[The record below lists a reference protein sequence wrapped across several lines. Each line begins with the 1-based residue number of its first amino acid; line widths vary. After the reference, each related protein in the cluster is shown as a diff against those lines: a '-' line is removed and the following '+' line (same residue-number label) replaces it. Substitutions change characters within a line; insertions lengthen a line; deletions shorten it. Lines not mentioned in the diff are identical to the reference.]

1 MEKKVPRLVAADPWL
16 EPYSTAIGARTVRF
30 KERPVDFGPLLEFG
44 TSHQE
49 LGLHCEGNDWVFRER
64 APRAKAL
71 FLTGG
76 FCGWSRKDYYLRPL
90 PEQGVWEVRVAGNAL
105 RHGDF
110 YKVHIGQRRG
120 G

>member
-1 MEKKVPRLVAADPWL
+1 VEKKVPRLVAADPWL

-71 FLTGG
+71 FLIGG
-76 FCGWSRKDYYLRPL
+76 LIQRHIWITSGWSEDLL
-90 PEQGVWEVRVAGNAL
+90 ML
-105 RHGDF
+105 
-110 YKVHIGQRRG
+110 
-120 G
+120 